1 MDALTQALAVVHAN
15 QQQAASESDASNTL
29 VVSADLGER
38 PQVSRHL
45 FGLFLEHLGRCI
57 YDGVADPSGCL
68 RDDVAQA
75 LLELRVPNLRWP
87 GGCFADGYHWRDG
100 IGPPE
105 QRTRTVNQHWGGGV
119 ESNRFGSHEFMALC
133 EAVKAEPYIVG
144 NVGSGGV
151 REMADWLE
159 YLTYAGE
166 SSLAA
171 ERAANGRAA
180 PWKLRFWAVGNES
193 WGCGGDMSA
202 ARYAEE
208 FRRFGCF
215 LRLHGETPLCKIACG
230 ADDDDYA
237 WTATMMQQARKGR
250 RWLLQMLSLHV
261 YCSMKVEGVT
271 ASAEGEAAWA
281 VVLGK
286 VSARPRGGAG
296 GGGCNPTRPRLPPH
310 VPSLQPFAIEARRLA
325 STLCRRTKS
334 MPHLRSLS
342 LDCAARG
349 HRRAASRRCWRAT
362 AR

>member
-1 MDALTQALAVVHAN
+1 MDALTQALAVVHAQ

-57 YDGVADPSGCL
+57 YDGVADPSGCV
-68 RDDVAQA
+68 REDVVQA

-151 REMADWLE
+151 RETCYLTTYFTTYHLLTYLLLLLLQVREMADWLE

-171 ERAANGRAA
+171 ERAANGRGA

-261 YCSMKVEGVT
+261 YCAMKVEGVT
-271 ASAEGEAAWA
+271 ASADGEAAWA

-296 GGGCNPTRPRLPPH
+296 GGGCNPTRSRLPPH
-310 VPSLQPFAIEARRLA
+310 VPGLQPFAIEGPVSRVLCA
-325 STLCRRTKS
+325 SVQSSCRT
-334 MPHLRSLS
+334 
-342 LDCAARG
+342 
-349 HRRAASRRCWRAT
+349 
-362 AR
+362 

>member
-15 QQQAASESDASNTL
+15 QQQAASDSDASNTL

-68 RDDVAQA
+68 REEVVQA

-180 PWKLRFWAVGNES
+180 PWQLRFWAVGNES

-237 WTATMMQQARKGR
+237 WTAMMMQQARKGR

-271 ASAEGEAAWA
+271 ASADGEAAWG

-286 VSARPRGGAG
+286 VSTRPRDRAG
-296 GGGCNPTRPRLPPH
+296 GRGCNPTRSRPQPDVPGAAAPPIQARH
-310 VPSLQPFAIEARRLA
+310 LANGMVTAFA
-325 STLCRRTKS
+325 C
-334 MPHLRSLS
+334 
-342 LDCAARG
+342 G
-349 HRRAASRRCWRAT
+349 YRRAASRRCWRAT

>member
-1 MDALTQALAVVHAN
+1 
-15 QQQAASESDASNTL
+15 
-29 VVSADLGER
+29 
-38 PQVSRHL
+38 
-45 FGLFLEHLGRCI
+45 
-57 YDGVADPSGCL
+57 
-68 RDDVAQA
+68 
-75 LLELRVPNLRWP
+75 
-87 GGCFADGYHWRDG
+87 
-100 IGPPE
+100 
-105 QRTRTVNQHWGGGV
+105 
-119 ESNRFGSHEFMALC
+119 
-133 EAVKAEPYIVG
+133 
-144 NVGSGGV
+144 
-151 REMADWLE
+151 MADWLE

-171 ERAANGRAA
+171 ERAANGRGA

-261 YCSMKVEGVT
+261 YCAMKVEGVT
-271 ASAEGEAAWA
+271 ASADGEAAWA

-296 GGGCNPTRPRLPPH
+296 GGGCNPTRSRLPPH
-310 VPSLQPFAIEARRLA
+310 VPGCSPF
-325 STLCRRTKS
+325 
-334 MPHLRSLS
+334 RSRAPS
-342 LDCAARG
+342 REYFVPAYKVHAAPKVTAFAACG
-349 HRRAASRRCWRAT
+349 YRRAASRRCWRAT
-362 AR
+362 AQ

>member
-68 RDDVAQA
+68 REDVVQA

-151 REMADWLE
+151 RGRCYLTTYFTTYHLLTYLLLLLLQVREMADWLE

-171 ERAANGRAA
+171 ERAANGRGA

-261 YCSMKVEGVT
+261 YCAMKVEGVT
-271 ASAEGEAAWA
+271 ASADGEAAWA

-286 VSARPRGGAG
+286 VSARPHGGAG
-296 GGGCNPTRPRLPPH
+296 GGGCNPTRSRLPPH
-310 VPSLQPFAIEARRLA
+310 VPGLQPFAIEGPVSRVLCA
-325 STLCRRTKS
+325 SVQSSCRT
-334 MPHLRSLS
+334 
-342 LDCAARG
+342 
-349 HRRAASRRCWRAT
+349 
-362 AR
+362 

>member
-15 QQQAASESDASNTL
+15 QQQAASDSDASNTL

-68 RDDVAQA
+68 REEVVQA

-105 QRTRTVNQHWGGGV
+105 QRARTVNQHWGGGV

-144 NVGSGGV
+144 NVGSGEV

-180 PWKLRFWAVGNES
+180 PWQLRFWAVGNES

-215 LRLHGETPLCKIACG
+215 LKLHGETPLCKIACG

-261 YCSMKVEGVT
+261 YCSMKVEGVA
-271 ASAEGEAAWA
+271 ASADGEAAWG

-286 VSARPRGGAG
+286 VRIGPRDRAVGR
-296 GGGCNPTRPRLPPH
+296 GCNPTRSR
-310 VPSLQPFAIEARRLA
+310 LQPRVPGLQ
-325 STLCRRTKS
+325 
-334 MPHLRSLS
+334 PYRS
-342 LDCAARG
+342 
-349 HRRAASRRCWRAT
+349 RRAASRTACWRT
-362 AR
+362 MLHVW